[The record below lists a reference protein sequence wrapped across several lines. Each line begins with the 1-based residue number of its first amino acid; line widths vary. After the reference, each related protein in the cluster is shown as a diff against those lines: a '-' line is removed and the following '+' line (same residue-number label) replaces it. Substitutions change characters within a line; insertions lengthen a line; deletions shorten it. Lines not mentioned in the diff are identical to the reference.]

1 MNSAHHSLIH
11 IAMMGRISAIIIYK
25 ALLCFAIIHSMLYNY
40 NYRLLL
46 CLTHTCL
53 LLFLTCCVSGTT
65 EYYVR
70 PTHADD
76 NISCPVEYCPT
87 LSDISDFIE
96 LNNTIFTLL
105 PGNHTLKR
113 PLQIGNVNNFVIK
126 GLLESDS
133 VIIQPEAPPDFVS
146 THFIHIKNA
155 VSIKIANITMKF
167 TKRDGEILWLETCTN
182 VKINLIKIS
191 GVPSGGTGLWVTNS
205 NNIAASN
212 LVISNM
218 IFGIYCE
225 QTTEFSLKNSKIS
238 LCHEYGAHMYYG
250 KSALIA
256 NSTFTGNMRGA
267 IDIYSY
273 SNFMIHSVIS
283 SQSEIGLRVSLSFFT
298 QVKNVSFYH
307 MYAAISIQ
315 QCDNTTLMAITAASN
330 MVNIYARDS
339 HSFAISN
346 FVSVNT
352 NGLSFKNIKELSIEG
367 FYAENNIHMGLFD
380 NTKYFEIR
388 LSLHEKGM
396 YFDNCRKVKIVNMKI
411 KNTSHEDVIFI
422 FFCFE
427 IQMMNVTVK
436 MGKYGIFTLLS
447 GNIIMNNI
455 SLYSISFRGLHFTM
469 CTNVYLNHVSIIG
482 YSVQGIQIIDCYEVY
497 ILNAILGQN
506 SISVTNTSDMFLFNI
521 SIVSID
527 KHALALTNSHNISIE
542 ASSFSDIDALVS
554 QLSEPFVVDN
564 RAIIYSYNS
573 ILTVINCTF
582 SNNEVSSITAS
593 NSTVKLEGYIVF
605 QNISTETGAA
615 LTLSGKSV
623 IIVSKHCHALF
634 KTNHATR
641 YGAAFH
647 ITLEQMYDTGMLI
660 SEVFSEYPS
669 QFDASQTNC
678 FLKVEGFRGQTPR
691 LTFINNTAEKGGDVL
706 YGGLVASG
714 YDGDWNCLLSFKN
727 VSDMSEQSSQQPFK
741 RITSEPSRV
750 CLCHHEVPDCLIVVD
765 PTVHSLYPGE
775 IFTLHLV
782 VVGQDFGTVSG
793 FVHAQFMDNKF
804 VFISQTQSWVP
815 FKNGACQNLNYT
827 MFSSCIGC
835 EAVLVLT
842 PDQSKVPQSPDP
854 SFNEKLK
861 NTMSKLS
868 SDGSYHT
875 LANNFIDEFGK
886 TENAFGSIRYI
897 FYTDKYERAANETIK
912 DFYTVT
918 TEPHKLHFPIEIY
931 RYPLYIHIVFKP
943 CPLGFDLLESQC
955 SCNSLLQQIPTVECD
970 IQTQSIS
977 RHGFV
982 WVGLYNINS
991 SIIAASQYCPLKYCK
1006 EEPVQLNFDSNE
1018 NVSQCNFRRSGV
1030 LCGGCQIELSLAL
1043 GSDQCLPCSN
1053 MYLLLILPFALAG
1066 LLLVF
1071 LIKSL
1076 DLTVCHGAINGMIFF
1091 VNIINANKSFLFNHT
1106 TNNPI
1111 LMFIAWFNL
1120 DLGIETCFYDGL
1132 TAYARTW
1139 LQFLFPFYMWSIAG
1153 GIIILARYS
1162 QRIAKLSGN
1171 TGVPVL
1177 STLFLLS
1184 YAKLFNTIISV
1195 VSYTTLYT
1203 TDGPKHVWSSD
1214 GNLQY
1219 LGLKHSFLF
1228 VMAISVLLFLW
1239 LPYTVILLFGRQL
1252 HKIKFHLLNRYLLK
1266 LKPFLD
1272 ANYAP
1277 LNSHH
1282 EYWFGVTLI
1291 VKATVL
1297 LASATV
1303 PANSTHI
1310 LIFSVAVACTMLL
1323 FWGHK
1328 VYQNSS
1334 NVLIHKFFLINLTL
1348 LNTSKLF
1355 NINNMTRTSISSNT
1369 LTAIFL
1375 LVCVVMLC
1383 TKICRVVLSY
1393 LKRSKNEGHQGFTF
1407 EFLER
1412 DEDEDSESSE
1422 ESEVSYDSSTY

>member
-1 MNSAHHSLIH
+1 
-11 IAMMGRISAIIIYK
+11 
-25 ALLCFAIIHSMLYNY
+25 
-40 NYRLLL
+40 
-46 CLTHTCL
+46 
-53 LLFLTCCVSGTT
+53 
-65 EYYVR
+65 
-70 PTHADD
+70 
-76 NISCPVEYCPT
+76 
-87 LSDISDFIE
+87 
-96 LNNTIFTLL
+96 
-105 PGNHTLKR
+105 
-113 PLQIGNVNNFVIK
+113 
-126 GLLESDS
+126 
-133 VIIQPEAPPDFVS
+133 
-146 THFIHIKNA
+146 
-155 VSIKIANITMKF
+155 
-167 TKRDGEILWLETCTN
+167 
-182 VKINLIKIS
+182 
-191 GVPSGGTGLWVTNS
+191 
-205 NNIAASN
+205 
-212 LVISNM
+212 
-218 IFGIYCE
+218 
-225 QTTEFSLKNSKIS
+225 
-238 LCHEYGAHMYYG
+238 
-250 KSALIA
+250 
-256 NSTFTGNMRGA
+256 
-267 IDIYSY
+267 
-273 SNFMIHSVIS
+273 
-283 SQSEIGLRVSLSFFT
+283 
-298 QVKNVSFYH
+298 
-307 MYAAISIQ
+307 
-315 QCDNTTLMAITAASN
+315 
-330 MVNIYARDS
+330 
-339 HSFAISN
+339 
-346 FVSVNT
+346 
-352 NGLSFKNIKELSIEG
+352 
-367 FYAENNIHMGLFD
+367 MGLFNKTMNFD
-380 NTKYFEIR
+380 HPEIR
-388 LSLHEKGM
+388 LSLHEKGI
-396 YFDNCRKVKIVNMKI
+396 YFENCHKVVIVNMNI
-411 KNTSHEDVIFI
+411 ENTSHEDVLFMVL
-422 FFCFE
+422 CFE
-427 IQMMNVTVK
+427 IQMVNIKVE
-436 MGKYGIFTLLS
+436 MGKYGIFTYLS
-447 GNIIMNNI
+447 GNIVMNNI
-455 SLYSISFRGLHFTM
+455 SLYNISFRGLHFSV
-469 CTNVYLNHVSIIG
+469 CNNVYLNHVSIIG
-482 YSVQGIQIIDCYEVY
+482 YTVQGIHNYEVY

-506 SISVTNTSDMFLFNI
+506 TVSVTNTSDMLLFNI

-527 KHALALTNSHNISIE
+527 KNALTLINSHNVSIE
-542 ASSFSDIDALVS
+542 ASSFSGIDALVS
-554 QLSEPFVVDN
+554 QLSEPIAADN
-564 RAIIYSYNS
+564 CAIIYSYNS
-573 ILTVINCTF
+573 VLTVMNCTF
-582 SNNEVSSITAS
+582 SSNEVSSITAS

-623 IIVSKHCHALF
+623 VIVSENCNVLF
-634 KTNHATR
+634 KSNHVTQ
-641 YGAAFH
+641 YGVAFH
-647 ITLEQMYDTGMLI
+647 ITLEQVFDTGMLI

-678 FLKVEGFRGQTPR
+678 FLRVEGFRGQTPR

-714 YDGDWNCLLSFKN
+714 YDRDWNCLLSFKN
-727 VSDMSEQSSQQPFK
+727 ISDMSRQSSQQPFK

-750 CLCHHEVPDCLIVVD
+750 CLCHDEVPDCLIVVD

-775 IFTLHLV
+775 TLTLPLV

-815 FKNGACQNLNYT
+815 FKNGACQNLSYT
-827 MFSSCIGC
+827 IFSSCNAC
-835 EAVLVLT
+835 ETVLVLT
-842 PDQSKVPQSPDP
+842 PDQRKVPQSPN
-854 SFNEKLK
+854 SNFNEKLK
-861 NTMSKLS
+861 KSWSNLL
-868 SDGSYHT
+868 SDGNYHILT
-875 LANNFIDEFGK
+875 KYFIDKFGRFSK
-886 TENAFGSIRYI
+886 FLGTVHFT
-897 FYTDKYERAANETIK
+897 FYAEKYEKAVHETIK

-943 CPLGFDLLESQC
+943 CPLGFALSESQC
-955 SCNSLLQQIPTVECD
+955 FCNSLLQQIPTVECD

-977 RHGFV
+977 RHGSV

-991 SIIAASQYCPLKYCK
+991 SIIAASQYCPLNYCK
-1006 EEPVQLNFDSNE
+1006 EEPVKLNFHSNE

-1214 GNLQY
+1214 GNIQY
-1219 LGLKHSFLF
+1219 LGLKHSLLF
-1228 VMAISVLLFLW
+1228 VMAMSVLLFLW

-1252 HKIKFHLLNRYLLK
+1252 HKINFHLLNRYLLR

-1303 PANSTHI
+1303 PANSTNI
-1310 LIFSVAVACTMLL
+1310 LIFSVAVACTILL

-1328 VYQNSS
+1328 VYKNSS

-1355 NINNMTRTSISSNT
+1355 NINNMIRTSISSTT
-1369 LTAIFL
+1369 LTTLFL
-1375 LVCVVMLC
+1375 FFCIVMLF

-1393 LKRSKNEGHQGFTF
+1393 LKCSKIEDHREFKL
-1407 EFLER
+1407 EFLDR
-1412 DEDEDSESSE
+1412 NEDEDSESSR
-1422 ESEVSYDSSTY
+1422 ESEVSCDAYTY